1 MGALSDLA
9 ATIETARGIGDNNP
23 PEPTPYD
30 GFAVHIGDLYGEA
43 KNFLD
48 GAEIA
53 SEAEAT
59 AVSALLDQIRTAAKD
74 ADKAR
79 AAEKKPHDDAGKAV
93 QAKWKPL
100 LDKADLAT
108 DAAKK
113 ALVPWLVKVE
123 AENRAKAEAARKEAE
138 EKAALAAEAA
148 RQASLTDL
156 DAREKAEELV
166 KEAKRAEAA
175 ATKAEGEKAHATGG
189 ARAVGLRSYF
199 SAELTDPAAA
209 LAHYRASQPEALK
222 AFLLTLAQTDVLNG
236 ARSVP
241 GFTIT
246 EERRAA

>member
-1 MGALSDLA
+1 MGAMSDIA
-9 ATIETARGIGDNNP
+9 ADVSRLGIGGNSP
-23 PEPTPYD
+23 PEPTPFD
-30 GFAVHIGDLYGEA
+30 GFSVHIGDLYGEA

-48 GAEIA
+48 GAEIT
-53 SEAEAT
+53 SEYEAT

-79 AAEKKPHDDAGKAV
+79 AAEKKPHDDAAKAV

-113 ALVPWLVKVE
+113 ALVPWLLKVE
-123 AENRAKAEAARKEAE
+123 AENRAKAEAARKAAE

-166 KEAKRAEAA
+166 KEAKEAATEATRAEG
-175 ATKAEGEKAHATGG
+175 TKAHATGG

-199 SAELTDPAAA
+199 TPVLMDLAAA
-209 LAHYRASQPEALK
+209 LAHYRVAQPAALRG
-222 AFLLTLAQTDVLNG
+222 FLLQLAATDVLNG
-236 ARSVP
+236 SRSIP
-241 GFTIT
+241 GFDIT
-246 EERRAA
+246 EERRAV